1 MPSGQHTKAGSGRKV
16 IPMSEKITKG
26 TFRPER
32 QKKIPLPDERLPV
45 APSYLTNEERQVFR
59 LFVKRIS
66 SITVASM
73 SHTEIIAKLAIREVE
88 IRRLS
93 KFLNKNGYNYEQKGI
108 ISRGKGENRVQEVVV
123 LAIRTRPEVRQR
135 HEAMKHFHSLCLEF
149 GLTAS
154 SLGRVAAKEKKSK
167 DDNEFADF

>member
-1 MPSGQHTKAGSGRKV
+1 MPTGSSRHSAGRRV
-16 IPMSEKITKG
+16 IPMNEKIAKG

-32 QKKIPLPDERLPV
+32 QKKIPVPDERLPIP
-45 APSYLTNEERQVFR
+45 PSYLNKEERQVFR

-73 SHTEIIAKLAIREVE
+73 SHTEIIAKLAQREVE

-93 KFLNKNGYNYEQKGI
+93 KFLNENGYTYEVKDVMWV
-108 ISRGKGENRVQEVVV
+108 GKGEERHQEIVV
-123 LAIRTRPEVRQR
+123 LGIKIRPEVKHR
-135 HEAMKHFHSLCLEF
+135 HDAMKHFHSLCLEF

-154 SLGRVAAKEKKSK
+154 SLGRVSPKEKNKE
-167 DDNEFADF
+167 DDNEFSDF